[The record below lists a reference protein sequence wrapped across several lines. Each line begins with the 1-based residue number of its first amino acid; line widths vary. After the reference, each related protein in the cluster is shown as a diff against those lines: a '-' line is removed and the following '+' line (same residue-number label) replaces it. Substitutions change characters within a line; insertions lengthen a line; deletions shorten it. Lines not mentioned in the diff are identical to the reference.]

1 MATNNRK
8 LKNLKRKL
16 LHWQFHTEGDKVIM
30 FNLDICGCCGN
41 EMVNDKWQG
50 FSFMTVNNLL
60 DAKFPAGVI
69 PERYMQKDPV
79 SGENVCNVCL
89 A

>member
-1 MATNNRK
+1 MAITNRK

-16 LHWQFHTEGDKVIM
+16 LRWNFHTNGDKVMM

-41 EMVNDKWQG
+41 EALNEKWDALP
-50 FSFMTVNNLL
+50 FMTMNNLL
-60 DAKFPAGVI
+60 VAKIPMRVI